1 MDNNPRAR
9 YEPSPEKLEPSA
21 INVSIYLFNFILFL
35 KQQHICL
42 KNKNNI
48 YPKEIN
54 EINKKNLS
62 PLKKKQSQVVY
73 LKNISQNNQENIEN
87 NKENLNIINLNNQN
101 QHKNQT
107 QKVSMEIEPNLSNE
121 LKVSSSTNY
130 SNNTQFSIES
140 NNLNIS
146 NNSNLLFY
154 PEKNTAN
161 NFSKNLHHIAIISS
175 RHETNNMHDTKKSL
189 FSPEKNEKKLFEY
202 NFNSSEES
210 LLFAGEYLNEIYTNL
225 LIDEK
230 ELGLKPKLGYMNVQR
245 DINEQMRAI
254 LIDWLIEVHYR
265 FRLRSETLFQ
275 TVWII
280 DTYLSLNQITRAKL
294 QLLGIASLLI
304 SCKSQEIYYPPLKE
318 FIDITD
324 GAYVKS
330 ELLEMENYVLKV
342 LNFNIVSPTS
352 NDFYNII
359 AKAFNFDKKQ
369 FYLGKYFLE
378 SALIDY
384 QMIRYSSSVLA
395 VSCAYIVM
403 KFFGI
408 SNYKTLYS
416 NDVVK
421 ENCPQKIIKE
431 AAREICYLVKNLSQS
446 TLKAVKDKYS
456 LSQFLNVAQYC
467 EQK

>member
-1 MDNNPRAR
+1 M
-9 YEPSPEKLEPSA
+9 K
-21 INVSIYLFNFILFL
+21 
-35 KQQHICL
+35 K
-42 KNKNNI
+42 KNENS
-48 YPKEIN
+48 N
-54 EINKKNLS
+54 EIK
-62 PLKKKQSQVVY
+62 
-73 LKNISQNNQENIEN
+73 
-87 NKENLNIINLNNQN
+87 
-101 QHKNQT
+101 
-107 QKVSMEIEPNLSNE
+107 MEIEPNTSND
-121 LKVSSSTNY
+121 LMASGSTNY
-130 SNNTQFSIES
+130 SNNTHFSMES
-140 NNLNIS
+140 NNINVS
-146 NNSNLLFY
+146 N
-154 PEKNTAN
+154 
-161 NFSKNLHHIAIISS
+161 
-175 RHETNNMHDTKKSL
+175 KSL
-189 FSPEKNEKKLFEY
+189 FCPPQNIINTNTNNNNNNIETQSQSQLEIISQRESSTNDSTALSYEEEDKNNKKIFEY
-202 NFNSSEES
+202 NFES
-210 LLFAGEYLNEIYTNL
+210 GNEFVLFAGEYLDEIYTNL
-225 LIDEK
+225 LCDDE
-230 ELGLKPKLGYMNVQR
+230 ELKCKPKLGYMSSQK

-265 FRLRSETLFQ
+265 FRLKSETLFQ

-280 DTYLSLNQITRAKL
+280 DTYLTFEQIQRAKL

-324 GAYVKS
+324 GAYDKN
-330 ELLEMENYVLKV
+330 ELLEMENNILKI

-369 FYLGKYFLE
+369 FYLGRYFLE

-384 QMIRYSSSVLA
+384 QMLRYSSSVIA

-408 SNYKTLYS
+408 NNYKILYNS
-416 NDVVK
+416 DVVR
-421 ENCPQKIIKE
+421 ERCPQKAIKE
-431 AAREICYLVKNLSQS
+431 AAREICFLVKNLSQS

>member
-1 MDNNPRAR
+1 M
-9 YEPSPEKLEPSA
+9 K
-21 INVSIYLFNFILFL
+21 
-35 KQQHICL
+35 K
-42 KNKNNI
+42 KNENS
-48 YPKEIN
+48 N
-54 EINKKNLS
+54 EIK
-62 PLKKKQSQVVY
+62 
-73 LKNISQNNQENIEN
+73 
-87 NKENLNIINLNNQN
+87 
-101 QHKNQT
+101 
-107 QKVSMEIEPNLSNE
+107 MEIEPNTSND
-121 LKVSSSTNY
+121 LMASGSTNY
-130 SNNTQFSIES
+130 SNNTHFSMES
-140 NNLNIS
+140 NNINASNRSVFCPTQNNNNIETQS
-146 NNSNLLFY
+146 QSQL
-154 PEKNTAN
+154 E
-161 NFSKNLHHIAIISS
+161 IISIADNS
-175 RHETNNMHDTKKSL
+175 TTNGTNILYEEEDKNNKKIFDYNFESGNEFVL
-189 FSPEKNEKKLFEY
+189 FS
-202 NFNSSEES
+202 
-210 LLFAGEYLNEIYTNL
+210 GEYLDEIYTNL
-225 LIDEK
+225 LCDDEEIK
-230 ELGLKPKLGYMNVQR
+230 FKPKLGYMNIQK

-265 FRLRSETLFQ
+265 FRLKSETLFQ

-280 DTYLSLNQITRAKL
+280 DTYLTFEQIQRAKL

-324 GAYVKS
+324 SAYDKK
-330 ELLEMENYVLKV
+330 ELLEMENNILKI

-369 FYLGKYFLE
+369 FYLGRYFLE

-384 QMIRYSSSVLA
+384 QMLRYSSSVIA

-408 SNYKTLYS
+408 NNYKILYN
-416 NDVVK
+416 NDVVREK
-421 ENCPQKIIKE
+421 CPQKAIKE
-431 AAREICYLVKNLSQS
+431 AAREICFLVKNLSQS

>member
-1 MDNNPRAR
+1 MD
-9 YEPSPEKLEPSA
+9 
-21 INVSIYLFNFILFL
+21 V
-35 KQQHICL
+35 
-42 KNKNNI
+42 
-48 YPKEIN
+48 
-54 EINKKNLS
+54 
-62 PLKKKQSQVVY
+62 LKKKQSQVIP
-73 LKNISQNNQENIEN
+73 LKNISQNNQENIDN
-87 NKENLNIINLNNQN
+87 NKENLNIININHQN

-107 QKVSMEIEPNLSNE
+107 QKISMEIEPNLSNE

-130 SNNTQFSIES
+130 SNNTQFSSES
-140 NNLNIS
+140 SNLNIS

-154 PEKNTAN
+154 PDKNTTN
-161 NFSKNLHHIAIISS
+161 NQSKNLHHIAIISS
-175 RHETNNMHDTKKSL
+175 RHETNNIHNANNSL
-189 FSPEKNEKKLFEY
+189 FSQEKKEKKLFDY

-230 ELGLKPKLGYMNVQR
+230 ELAFKPKLGYMNVQS

-280 DTYLSLNQITRAKL
+280 DTYLSLKQITRAKL

-324 GAYVKS
+324 GAYVKN

-431 AAREICYLVKNLSQS
+431 AAKEICYLVKNLSQS